1 MKECGVIPSDPD
13 RIAEAENKRLTSKEP
28 NPFHK
33 FPEHSAKRGE
43 KRRRRRRSKGSEKKS
58 STNSSENNTLEK
70 KKRGRPK
77 GSKNAPKGKDLLNRF
92 L

>member
-1 MKECGVIPSDPD
+1 MKECGVVPSDLD

-28 NPFHK
+28 NSFHK

-43 KRRRRRRSKGSEKKS
+43 KRRGRSKGSEKKS

-77 GSKNAPKGKDLLNRF
+77 GSKNAPKGKD
-92 L
+92 